1 MTHFNFSTTTS
12 FLLGRAKRV
21 SILLLFVGVIFVSR
35 AYQPLSTI
43 CKPKHAIQ
51 YQRYVSLKLHA
62 ESNTMKSSIKL
73 FIDEVSDE
81 TRIKGNSIETV
92 SSSPI
97 FERVQRGLAGL
108 TEIIPKPIRLAVVA
122 VASSLLL
129 FELSKTLLFLA
140 VPIIAVLG
148 KCCISWHKIILYCCN
163 SNIDVNSR
171 NSRNALY
178 LRSCRCNNLVNLGLA
193 SIINPSVK
201 IFSTTD
207 YFQSSS
213 PFLQNHISDPNPT
226 INS

>member
-1 MTHFNFSTTTS
+1 MTQLTFSATS
-12 FLLGRAKRV
+12 PFVPRRAKRV

-43 CKPKHAIQ
+43 RKPINAIQ
-51 YQRYVSLKLHA
+51 YQRLIGQKLHA
-62 ESNTMKSSIKL
+62 EPKTMETSIKL

-97 FERVQRGLAGL
+97 FERVQRGLARL

-148 KCCISWHKIILYCCN
+148 KS
-163 SNIDVNSR
+163 
-171 NSRNALY
+171 
-178 LRSCRCNNLVNLGLA
+178 
-193 SIINPSVK
+193 SVA
-201 IFSTTD
+201 
-207 YFQSSS
+207 
-213 PFLQNHISDPNPT
+213 
-226 INS
+226 

>member
-1 MTHFNFSTTTS
+1 MTHFSISTTSS
-12 FLLGRAKRV
+12 FFHRRARRV
-21 SILLLFVGVIFVSR
+21 STLLLVVGVILVSR

-43 CKPKHAIQ
+43 CKPKRAIQ

-62 ESNTMKSSIKL
+62 ESNPIESSIKL
-73 FIDEVSDE
+73 FMDEVSDE

-97 FERVQRGLAGL
+97 FERVQRGLARL

-148 KCCISWHKIILYCCN
+148 KCCVCWHKTILLQWKHRWLLK
-163 SNIDVNSR
+163 S
-171 NSRNALY
+171 L
-178 LRSCRCNNLVNLGLA
+178 
-193 SIINPSVK
+193 
-201 IFSTTD
+201 IFLEIM
-207 YFQSSS
+207 
-213 PFLQNHISDPNPT
+213 P
-226 INS
+226 